1 MSSQIINA
9 DARHIPLPNCS
20 VQCVVTSPPYF
31 GLRDYGVNGQI
42 GLEQS
47 PAEYVAQLVLVFNE
61 VRRVLRD
68 DGVCWLNI
76 GDSYASTST
85 YNAPRTSAGEFGR
98 VQSSQ
103 QPTCGTPDG
112 FKPKD
117 LLGIPWRVAF
127 ALQDAGWYLRSD
139 IIWSKPNPM
148 PESVTDRP
156 TKAHEYVFLLTKLA
170 RYFYDAKA
178 VAELALNGG
187 EVVQLGEKSFSRGQA
202 AGAGIA
208 ASGNGTKDA
217 YTVKNTR
224 NLRSV
229 WQIATQP
236 YSGAHFA
243 TMPPELARRC
253 IKAGSKAGDMILD
266 PFSGSGTTGKVA
278 LELGRRYI
286 GLELNPAYI
295 ELSQERQTVTMGMG
309 W

>member
-76 GDSYASTST
+76 GDSYASQ
-85 YNAPRTSAGEFGR
+85 AGQQVDNTIGR
-98 VQSSQ
+98 KGRQAGAWGGKSRRA
-103 QPTCGTPDG
+103 PDG

-156 TKAHEYVFLLTKLA
+156 TKAHEYVFLLTKSA
-170 RYFYDAKA
+170 RYFYDADA
-178 VAELALNGG
+178 VAEPAQDWGTRDRTNGKYHSEGTGLNPHTG
-187 EVVQLGEKSFSRGQA
+187 LLRSY
-202 AGAGIA
+202 
-208 ASGNGTKDA
+208 D
-217 YTVKNTR
+217 TR

-229 WQIATQP
+229 WSIATQP

-253 IKAGSKAGDMILD
+253 IKAGSKAGDTILD

>member
-1 MSSQIINA
+1 MNSQIINA
-9 DARHIPLPNCS
+9 DARHIPLADCS
-20 VQCVVTSPPYF
+20 AQCCVTSPPYF
-31 GLRDYGVNGQI
+31 GLRDYGVAGQI

-47 PAEYVAQLVLVFNE
+47 PAEYVAQMVRVFEE

-76 GDSYASTST
+76 GDSYANDDKWGGTT
-85 YNAPRTSAGEFGR
+85 GGKHAHGLHGEPVGR
-98 VQSSQ
+98 AKRITGLKS
-103 QPTCGTPDG
+103 
-112 FKPKD
+112 KD
-117 LLGIPWRVAF
+117 LIGIPWRVAF

-253 IKAGSKAGDMILD
+253 IKAGSKAGDMIFD